1 MKTYYVAFA
10 FGVVYVKLLSHLL
23 NIPLW
28 IIKKDKLL
36 QSVSAPFTKKVIP
49 PSLA

>member
-10 FGVVYVKLLSHLL
+10 FGAAYVNILSYLL

-28 IIKKDKLL
+28 IIKKNKLL
-36 QSVSAPFTKKVIP
+36 KSVSAPFTKKVIP
-49 PSLA
+49 PPLA